1 MLFLESLFCLLCLIG
16 AMQNIDTLE
25 RRAGVDPEFLVEAH
39 GSFQDAHCI
48 VCDKEHAHEFV
59 RGLLG

>member
-1 MLFLESLFCLLCLIG
+1 
-16 AMQNIDTLE
+16 MQNIDTLE